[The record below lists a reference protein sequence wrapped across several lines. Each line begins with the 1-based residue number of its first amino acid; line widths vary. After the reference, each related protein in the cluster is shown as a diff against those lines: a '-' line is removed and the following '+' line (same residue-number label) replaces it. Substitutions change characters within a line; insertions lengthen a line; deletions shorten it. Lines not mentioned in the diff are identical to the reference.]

1 MQNDVSSDT
10 MVFIFQVNE
19 IYDLRKVT
27 HIPNRNKYTTS
38 IGAYVLSNIGPT
50 FWKLV
55 PHLKN
60 GPTL

>member
-1 MQNDVSSDT
+1 MMLNIFSYRNLMQNDASSET

-38 IGAYVLSNIGPT
+38 IGAYAL
-50 FWKLV
+50 F
-55 PHLKN
+55 
-60 GPTL
+60 